1 LTNDKGPAT
10 NYQLPDTM
18 KSYLT
23 SLPAQKAADLQE
35 LQNAIL
41 AIDPTLKRWFLD
53 GKNEEGKIVTN
64 PNIGFGSYEIKY
76 ANGSTKEF
84 YRIGLSANTTGISVY
99 IMGLDD
105 KKYLPNT
112 YAETIG
118 KASVTGYCIK
128 FKSLKDIHL
137 DVLMDA
143 ITFGLNQ
150 K

>member
-1 LTNDKGPAT
+1 
-10 NYQLPDTM
+10 M
-18 KSYLT
+18 KSYLA

-41 AIDPTLKRWFLD
+41 ALNPKLKRWFLD
-53 GKNEEGKIVTN
+53 GKNEEGKVVTN

-76 ANGSTKEF
+76 ANGTTKEF
-84 YRIGLSANTTGISVY
+84 YRIGLSANTSGISVY

-112 YAETIG
+112 YAESIG

-128 FKSLKDIHL
+128 FKALKDIHL
-137 DVLMDA
+137 DVLMKA
-143 ITFGLNQ
+143 ITFGLNYPNSSPSTQ
-150 K
+150 